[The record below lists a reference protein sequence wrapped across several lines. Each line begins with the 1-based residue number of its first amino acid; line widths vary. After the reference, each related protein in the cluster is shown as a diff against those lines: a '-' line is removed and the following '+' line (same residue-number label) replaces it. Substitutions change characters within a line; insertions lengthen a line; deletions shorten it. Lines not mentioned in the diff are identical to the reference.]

1 VPGLRGRLARVLYD
15 LRLLRGRLEQLR
27 DRLERRVENLRNLG
41 TDERLLRTYINALNQ
56 VNYAV
61 LVLSILEVKVENILA
76 LGTVV
81 QDLIVVREVLREL
94 SRRVRNIPE
103 VSAVLEDLGDSVGEI
118 IAETRIKVD
127 STQLP
132 VYREAAR
139 RIVEEAEQ
147 RLRGNNVG

>member
-118 IAETRIKVD
+118 IAEARIKVD
-127 STQLP
+127 SAQLP
-132 VYREAAR
+132 LYREAAR